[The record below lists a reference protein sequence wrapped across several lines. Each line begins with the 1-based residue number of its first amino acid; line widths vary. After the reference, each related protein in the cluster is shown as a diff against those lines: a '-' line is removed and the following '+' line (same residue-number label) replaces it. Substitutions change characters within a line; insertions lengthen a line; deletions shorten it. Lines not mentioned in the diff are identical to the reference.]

1 MKVRRAMLDLTQ
13 AELAERTGITRK
25 SINAIETGKMVP
37 SVILALK
44 LSKALEVPVEELFAI
59 VTQAT
64 D

>member
-13 AELAERTGITRK
+13 ADVADLAGVTRK

-37 SVILALK
+37 SVLLALK
-44 LSKALEVPVEELFAI
+44 LAKVLGTTVEGLFSI
-59 VTQAT
+59 KQVL

>member
-13 AELAERTGITRK
+13 ADVADLAGVTRK

-37 SVILALK
+37 SVLLALK
-44 LSKALEVPVEELFAI
+44 LARALGTTVESLFSI
-59 VTQAT
+59 KQGS

>member
-13 AELAERTGITRK
+13 ADVADLAGVTRK

-37 SVILALK
+37 SVLLALK
-44 LSKALEVPVEELFAI
+44 LAKALGTTVEGLFSI
-59 VTQAT
+59 KQVL